1 MLCRDGRSTRQVC
14 VERIRQESEGAEL
27 CDLICLSQQTR
38 RPWAQLPTHGKPVVP
53 QRGLEHAQCAT
64 PNIIA
69 SLGIANLGARQ
80 ARAGSGAGAE
90 AWAERTV
97 GDWMRPAWGVHPV
110 LR

>member
-1 MLCRDGRSTRQVC
+1 MKGLNCVILSAFPSRQGG
-14 VERIRQESEGAEL
+14 Q
-27 CDLICLSQQTR
+27 
-38 RPWAQLPTHGKPVVP
+38 WAQLPTHGKPVVP